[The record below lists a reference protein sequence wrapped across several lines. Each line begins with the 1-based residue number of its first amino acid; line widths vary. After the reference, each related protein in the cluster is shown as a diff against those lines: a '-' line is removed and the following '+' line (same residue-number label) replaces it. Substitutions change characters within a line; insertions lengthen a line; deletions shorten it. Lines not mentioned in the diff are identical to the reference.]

1 MRAEGI
7 RVSIYAEMI
16 NWLKNKLRKWLDI
29 PTPEQYAKEV
39 IDISLVLVQN
49 IEANRQLDLAKK
61 EFLET
66 CQRLEN
72 SKNQLEKADLQQKEN
87 LQLIEQRKQDMQKMA
102 ESQLASAIEISKARE
117 KAKRKVPPFI
127 N

>member
-1 MRAEGI
+1 MQAGGI

-66 CQRLEN
+66 CQWLEN